1 MFEGLP
7 LRRIIWGII
16 AMVGLLILILW
27 DSLWWLLVAPFL
39 VDFYFTRFVN
49 WDWYKEIQNKTIR
62 TIYVWVGDILYCL
75 VALQLVTV
83 YLGQNFVIPSSSL
96 EKTMLV
102 GDYVLVSKLS
112 FGPRTPNTPLAF
124 PLAHNTLPE
133 WLGGGKSY
141 ADKPHF
147 DYRRIKGMG
156 EVKRHDLVVF
166 NFPAGDTVAVRMP
179 TPDYYSLCKLD
190 GRATIHAN
198 PDIYGEVQYRPVDRR
213 DHYVKR
219 CIGMPGDELEI
230 RNNQV
235 YINGKP
241 DTNPEKMQLN
251 YWVQTKS
258 PISRDYLKDELDISD
273 DDYYLMTNHEE
284 SNMQAAYLGFDSIN
298 GDGYGLLYHFPLTKG
313 MKSRLSSLPQVVSIK
328 EEPDEGRSLLYPLDR
343 ETGWSRDNY
352 GPIYI
357 PKRGDKV
364 TLNEETLALYSRCI
378 RNYEGHE
385 LTRNEKGEVLIDGK
399 PSKEYTFGMNY
410 YFMMGDNRH
419 NSADSRS
426 WGFVPEDHIVGKPVF
441 IWLSL
446 DKDKGLFSGKIRWRR
461 MMRGVSAE

>member
-179 TPDYYSLCKLD
+179 NPDYYSLCK
-190 GRATIHAN
+190 
-198 PDIYGEVQYRPVDRR
+198 Q
-213 DHYVKR
+213 
-219 CIGMPGDELEI
+219 
-230 RNNQV
+230 
-235 YINGKP
+235 
-241 DTNPEKMQLN
+241 
-251 YWVQTKS
+251 
-258 PISRDYLKDELDISD
+258 
-273 DDYYLMTNHEE
+273 
-284 SNMQAAYLGFDSIN
+284 
-298 GDGYGLLYHFPLTKG
+298 
-313 MKSRLSSLPQVVSIK
+313 
-328 EEPDEGRSLLYPLDR
+328 RSLR
-343 ETGWSRDNY
+343 ETLHRNA
-352 GPIYI
+352 
-357 PKRGDKV
+357 RG
-364 TLNEETLALYSRCI
+364 
-378 RNYEGHE
+378 
-385 LTRNEKGEVLIDGK
+385 
-399 PSKEYTFGMNY
+399 
-410 YFMMGDNRH
+410 
-419 NSADSRS
+419 
-426 WGFVPEDHIVGKPVF
+426 
-441 IWLSL
+441 
-446 DKDKGLFSGKIRWRR
+446 
-461 MMRGVSAE
+461 